1 MRITIKDIAE
11 KAGVSKTTVSFA
23 LNKPG
28 RISAETRDRILT
40 IVKEMGYV
48 PDPVARTLTTKRL
61 GALGLLL
68 PQPISEALR
77 NPYLCEIIRGIGS
90 ACEARELSLTMLP
103 PVRGK
108 IIEAARRSFVDG
120 ILTIGVGAD
129 HEVVELLHRRHVPF
143 VTIDG
148 SPSDMTI
155 NVGIDDEDAA
165 YRLMKY
171 LIGLGHRKI
180 AIFAL
185 KPDIFGMAGDH
196 FSLVSKERMDGF
208 CRALMEAGCAVEG
221 DSSGRCRSGTGI
233 RPPVEEFTDGRLRCD
248 ALWRVTSSQVECSRS
263 GGESAARE
271 LLTGVPA
278 SARPTAIVAMADVVA
293 LGVMDTC
300 YRLGIG
306 IPGEISLVGFDDI
319 PEAALANPPL
329 TTLRQPG
336 TEKGRVA
343 AEMVLDILDGGEVS
357 HRRLEADLVV
367 RASTAIPCL

>member
-1 MRITIKDIAE
+1 
-11 KAGVSKTTVSFA
+11 
-23 LNKPG
+23 
-28 RISAETRDRILT
+28 
-40 IVKEMGYV
+40 VKEMGYI

-148 SPSDMTI
+148 TPSDMTI
-155 NVGIDDEDAA
+155 NVGIDDESAA
-165 YRLMKY
+165 FTLMSY
-171 LIGLGHRKI
+171 LIGLGHRRI
-180 AIFAL
+180 AILGL
-185 KPDIFGMAGDH
+185 KPDIFGTSSDH
-196 FSLVSKERMDGF
+196 FSLVSTRRMEGF
-208 CRALMEAGCAVEG
+208 HRALRMAGCKVGQGPADLVPMK
-221 DSSGRCRSGTGI
+221 SA
-233 RPPVEEFTDGRLRCD
+233 EEACNPRLRPDMERHCD
-248 ALWRVTSSQVECSRS
+248 GDWEITSSRVECSRS
-263 GGESAARE
+263 GGAEAAGQFLRMD
-271 LLTGVPA
+271 GIV
-278 SARPTAIVAMADVVA
+278 SRPTAILAMADVVA

-300 YRLGIG
+300 RSLDIS
-306 IPGEISLVGFDDI
+306 IPRDLSLAGFDAI
-319 PEAALANPPL
+319 PESALSNPPL

-336 TEKGRVA
+336 TEKGRIA
-343 AEMVLDILDGGEVS
+343 AELVLEILDGAEVS
-357 HRRLEADLVV
+357 HRLLDADLVI
-367 RASTAIPCL
+367 RASTASPRP

>member
-1 MRITIKDIAE
+1 MRVTIKDIAE

-23 LNKPG
+23 LNRPG
-28 RISAETRDRILT
+28 RISAETRDRILA
-40 IVKEMGYV
+40 IVKDMGYI

-148 SPSDMTI
+148 TPSAMTI
-155 NVGIDDEDAA
+155 NVGIDDESAA
-165 YRLMKY
+165 YALMSY
-171 LIGLGHRKI
+171 LTGLGHRRL
-180 AIFAL
+180 AILGL
-185 KPDIFGMAGDH
+185 KPDIFGTASDH
-196 FSLVSKERMDGF
+196 FSLVSTKRMEGF
-208 CRALMEAGCAVEG
+208 FRALRDAGCTLDNTLDDPSSTTLSGDGGGAVYGPDWMPRRDG
-221 DSSGRCRSGTGI
+221 DWEI
-233 RPPVEEFTDGRLRCD
+233 
-248 ALWRVTSSQVECSRS
+248 TSFRVECSRS
-263 GGESAARE
+263 GGAAAALE
-271 LLTGVPA
+271 FLNNIQI
-278 SARPTAIVAMADVVA
+278 SSRPTAIVAMADVVA

-300 YRLGIG
+300 RTMGIS
-306 IPGEISLVGFDDI
+306 IPRDISIVGFDAI
-319 PEAALANPPL
+319 PDSELSNPPL

-336 TEKGRVA
+336 TEKGRIA
-343 AEMVLDILDGGEVS
+343 AELVLDILDGAEVS
-357 HRRLEADLVV
+357 HRLLRADLVV
-367 RASTAIPCL
+367 RASTASP